1 MGASADRAARI
12 ATFVLMALAYTAC
25 EIASYPDGNMRTFGV
40 AFGVGLLSLA
50 ILGSYLIPVPRNG
63 QSLPPKSWAIGFAL
77 ALLLPVLIEPLLR
90 EWTGNGFPLDL
101 QMVNGLRILG
111 LSLCAASAW
120 TICRRTAGVVAM
132 FLALFSSAMGD
143 QPQIPFVLVPFA
155 LMGGIWLILS
165 YRSEQS
171 NASDAVADGRV
182 THVPMRLPFR
192 EAIVFGILTAIS
204 VGVAVAGP
212 KRILVT
218 LGELMPTSGG
228 TGNVDPF
235 ARYGIGD
242 GPEEVAGDNARAAGM
257 VETDKMIEDN
267 KNSLIDAVSD
277 MYGPPHKPN
286 KDQERMVA
294 AGVSQV
300 IEQHGTLPDN
310 RRPSRD
316 FDTSRKGPK
325 SDKTP
330 DSQKARAVLEVEGR
344 TPLHIRIVA
353 YERYLSDE
361 KRWMEAK
368 KPASRLLDA
377 EGGDWMK
384 LSNHRDTDWYAKDDR
399 HRIKVANLTDNLVP
413 TPSHLTRF
421 RINKV
426 DKPEYYEW
434 DYDGV
439 LALQGRRKT
448 PPGVVVTTE
457 CRTLDPSRLS
467 AKAFAPPKVVIHSG
481 VPDAINAPVSQL
493 SQEWAGSFPR
503 GWMQIDA
510 ILSKLRSEYLLD
522 PNATAPPDHPAP
534 LLWFLTESRR
544 GPDYLFATSAALMLR
559 SLGYPTRVCLGYYA
573 SPEAYDSETAHTP
586 VKATDLHVWPEILLS
601 DNHWLIVEPTPG
613 YQTLPR
619 LKPWQERMLEAL
631 MVSLAW
637 LKQHAVAV
645 VLAMAL
651 VVVAVARWRSLW
663 DWCQTTK
670 LKLFPGPTWQE
681 QSLRTLKLLDQ
692 RTRLA
697 GRPRPDTITLSGWYR
712 QFHES
717 EELQRF
723 VELTEWAAY
732 APNLSPP
739 VPESTVTAVCQ
750 TVLREWPLSRFQRS
764 ISESRTS

>member
-25 EIASYPDGNMRTFGV
+25 EIASYPDGNMRPFGV
-40 AFGVGLLSLA
+40 AFGACLFVLA
-50 ILGSYLIPVPRNG
+50 ILGSYLIPVPSKG
-63 QSLPPKSWAIGFAL
+63 QSRPPAKWAIGFAV
-77 ALLLPVLIEPLLR
+77 ALLLPLLIEPLLR

-120 TICRRTAGVVAM
+120 TVCRRTAGVVAM

-171 NASDAVADGRV
+171 NATDAVADGRV

-192 EAIVFGILTAIS
+192 EAIVFGILAAIS

-212 KRILVT
+212 KRILLT

-267 KNSLIDAVSD
+267 KNSLIDAVND

-294 AGVSQV
+294 AGLSEV
-300 IEQHGTLPDN
+300 IEQHGKLPDN

-330 DSQKARAVLEVEGR
+330 DSQKARGVLEVEGR

-353 YERYLSDE
+353 YERYRSDE
-361 KRWMEAK
+361 KRWEEAK
-368 KPASRLLDA
+368 KPGSRHLDA

-384 LSNHRDTDWYAKDDR
+384 LTNLRETDWYANDDR
-399 HRIKVANLTDNLVP
+399 HRIKVANLTENLVP

-426 DKPEYYEW
+426 DKPDYYEW

-439 LALQGRRKT
+439 LALQGRKKT

-457 CRTLDPSRLS
+457 CRTLDPAHLQ
-467 AKAFAPPKVVIHSG
+467 AKSFAPAKVPINPEI
-481 VPDAINAPVSQL
+481 PDAINIKLTQL

-510 ILSKLRSEYLLD
+510 ILSKLRSDYSLD
-522 PNATAPPDHPAP
+522 PNVTVPPDHPAP
-534 LLWFLTESRR
+534 VLWFLTESRR

-559 SLGYPTRVCLGYYA
+559 SLGYSSRVCLGYYA
-573 SPEAYDSETAHTP
+573 APEAYDSETAHTP
-586 VKATDLHVWPEILLS
+586 VKTSDLHVWPEILLNN
-601 DNHWLIVEPTPG
+601 NHWLVVEPTPG

-619 LKPWQERMLEAL
+619 LKPWRERLLDAL
-631 MVSLAW
+631 TAALSW
-637 LKQHAVAV
+637 LKQNIIAVILAV
-645 VLAMAL
+645 GLFAIL
-651 VVVAVARWRSLW
+651 VVKWRFLW
-663 DWCQTTK
+663 DWSHTMI
-670 LKLFPGPTWQE
+670 LKLFPGQTWQE
-681 QSLRTLKLLDQ
+681 QSLRTMKLLDR

-697 GRPRPDTITLSGWYR
+697 GRPRPESSTLSGWFR
-712 QFHES
+712 QFRES
-717 EELQRF
+717 EELQHF
-723 VELTEWAAY
+723 VKLTEWAAY
-732 APNLSPP
+732 GSNLSPP
-739 VPESTVTAVCQ
+739 VPESTVTTVCQ

-764 ISESRTS
+764 ISESRTP